1 MLESITLQHFKGYEN
16 YRVIFPPGLTIIT
29 GANYSGKTRLLHAIL
44 FAFWGVSAVPGG
56 SKLVPSRGHKPSDT
70 LVTAQFYHQKETY
83 RIERKVASAR
93 LYRNEDLVATSTS
106 AVNKELESVLNTP
119 QKFFLRLK
127 YAEQSETQALLTL
140 GAAELHKV
148 IEHVS
153 GANLV
158 NHVIERA
165 SKAASIAQA
174 GLDTF
179 GPLND
184 MTAMKQ
190 EEQELAAAL
199 RVLHKEL
206 EQAKQVD
213 AELQALVTKA
223 ESELQSAE
231 KNNELHL
238 KRVQEYQR
246 WSGLVTLAK
255 ANLTTAEHEIAS
267 YQTEASR
274 YDDLAKEQREAQQR
288 LTQWNDLQHKLQAQR
303 NQVAHSQARMK
314 QAEADLATASKEL
327 SDLGTHDNTNAFQAL
342 LDAEVKYQTALA
354 KTKELEQA
362 CENAVCPTCGRPFDD
377 KDTDALV
384 SQWKDAVGE
393 SEAKGVAYSTAVEY
407 SKQEEAKMLAIA
419 AKKRRVEALSH
430 EHTRLTDEIVPQEM
444 KLVVLETE
452 IANAKQPPT
461 AEYVDGL
468 NSQVKSAAQAAG
480 AVASAQ
486 KRMANIKARL
496 EMDEKMLSNLPPA
509 PDLIDTSK
517 LSEQTKAWRQQAKDA
532 SRTILSKTSAYG
544 IDYARWNQL
553 SSQLEAETARQEK
566 IAKLQREKD
575 TAASLAKYLRGN
587 RDRFLQELWGQVM
600 GYASDFSA
608 TCTGGAIERVERTT
622 DGAFQFIEAGE
633 LAMIEGASGAQKSIM
648 SIGVQLALDT
658 LLPDTFGA
666 LLMDEPTSQMDVER
680 SLMLTQTLAQ
690 TGRQI
695 IMVSHREM
703 DATVAQ
709 SHIHLE

>member
-29 GANYSGKTRLLHAIL
+29 GANFSGKTRLLHAIL

-70 LVTAQFYHQKETY
+70 LVTAQFYHHKQTY

-93 LYRNEDLVATSTS
+93 LYRGDDLIATSTS
-106 AVNKELESVLNTP
+106 AVNQELESVLNTP

-158 NHVIERA
+158 NHVIERS

-184 MTAMKQ
+184 MTAMRQ

-206 EQAKQVD
+206 EQAKQID

-223 ESELQSAE
+223 ESDLKAAE
-231 KNNELHL
+231 ENNRLHHD
-238 KRVQEYQR
+238 RVQAQQH
-246 WSGLVTLAK
+246 WSGLVTAAK
-255 ANLTTAEHEIAS
+255 ANLATAEHEIAS

-274 YDDLAKEQREAQQR
+274 YDALAKEQREAQHR
-288 LTQWNDLQHKLQAQR
+288 LTQWSDLQHKLQAQR
-303 NQVAHSQARMK
+303 NQLKHSQARIK

-327 SDLGTHDNTNAFQAL
+327 SDLGTHDNANAFQAL
-342 LDAEVKYQTALA
+342 LDADA
-354 KTKELEQA
+354 KMRDAQTKEKDLETA
-362 CENAVCPTCGRPFDD
+362 CENAICPTCMRPFEDQ
-377 KDTDALV
+377 DTDALLRQLQEARAATLRR
-384 SQWKDAVGE
+384 SQARKTAR
-393 SEAKGVAYSTAVEY
+393 AYAT
-407 SKQEEAKMLAIA
+407 QEEAKMLAIS
-419 AKKRRVEALSH
+419 AKQRRVEELSRTH
-430 EHTRLTDEIVPQEM
+430 ARLTDEIVPQEM
-444 KLVVLETE
+444 KLTVLETE
-452 IANAKQPPT
+452 AANAKQPPT

-486 KRMANIKARL
+486 KRVTKIKDRL
-496 EMDEKMLSNLPPA
+496 AMDEKMLSSVLPA
-509 PDLIDTSK
+509 PDLIDTSE
-517 LSEQTKAWRQQAKDA
+517 LATQTATWRQQAKDA
-532 SRTILSKTSAYG
+532 NRSALAKTTAYG
-544 IDYARWNQL
+544 IDYARWAQM
-553 SSQLEAETARQEK
+553 SSQIEAEAARQEK
-566 IAKLQREKD
+566 ISNLQREKD
-575 TAASLAKYLRGN
+575 TAAALAKYLRSN
-587 RDRFLQELWGQVM
+587 RDRFLQELWEQVM

-608 TCTGGAIERVERTT
+608 TCTGGAIERVERTA
-622 DGAFQFIEAGE
+622 DGSFQFIEAGE
-633 LAMIEGASGAQKSIM
+633 LAMIAGASGAQKSIM

-666 LLMDEPTSQMDVER
+666 LLMDEPTSQMDIDR
-680 SLMLTQTLAQ
+680 SLMLTQALAQ

-709 SHIHLE
+709 SHIHLG